1 MKTMQKHNLTLLFLM
16 TIFSLKV
23 IGQTTMDS
31 GFPKNSSCHLKFDST
46 LNRSYYMVADIMPT
60 YHGGQDSLL
69 KIIGKNLKWPG
80 GHCCYQGTV
89 FVTFIIEAD
98 GQVTNKRILK
108 GFQDDGVCKVNT
120 EALRVVDFLTDWT
133 AGQCNGKNVP
143 VQFNLPIKFSLK

>member
-1 MKTMQKHNLTLLFLM
+1 MRQCKKYILTLHFLM

-23 IGQTTMDS
+23 IGQTTMES
-31 GFPKNSSCHLKFDST
+31 KFPKNNSCTSKFDST
-46 LNRSYYMVADIMPT
+46 LNRSYYLVADVMPT

-80 GHCCYQGTV
+80 GDCCYQGTV
-89 FVTFIIEAD
+89 FITFIIEVD
-98 GQVTNKRILK
+98 GRVTNKRILK

-120 EALRVVDFLTDWT
+120 EALKVVDFLTDWT
-133 AGQCNGKNVP
+133 PGQCNGENVP